1 MRVIDSDN
9 YRASGIETMFFPGG
23 EPHVK
28 LPRFK
33 DPLLLYFKLRTWND
47 VAFAALIQSALDQV
61 TGLHRAFIPYF
72 PGARMDRLSEG
83 LAPLTVEVMGR
94 LLDYGWTYV
103 FDPHSEEVLNQIHP
117 TIFMPTDLDIPIEKD
132 VVGIIAPD
140 QGATNRATDFRDKF
154 YPGAYLVQGS
164 KVRDPKTG
172 NLSNYQLPSLVRTGT
187 YIVVDDI
194 CDGGGTF
201 NLLQQAFDSQEIG
214 LKSSLNL
221 FVSHG
226 IFSKGLAAISERYT
240 KITTTDSWCGPRIC
254 SGSKWGRLTIIPLLP
269 LVIKHMKEELAC

>member
-9 YRASGIETMFFPGG
+9 YQASGIETMFFPGG

-33 DPLLLYFKLRTWND
+33 EPLLLHFKLRTWND

-61 TGLHRAFIPYF
+61 TGFWRAFIPYF
-72 PGARMDRLSEG
+72 PGARMDRTSEG
-83 LAPLTVEVMGR
+83 LAPFTVEVMGR
-94 LLDYGWTYV
+94 LLDYGWTCV
-103 FDPHSEEVLNQIHP
+103 FDPHSEEVENQARP
-117 TIFMPTDLDIPIEKD
+117 KIFMPTDLDIPIEKD

-226 IFSKGLAAISERYT
+226 IFSKGLSAISGRYT
-240 KITTTDSWCGPRIC
+240 KITTTDSWCDSLLLRSP
-254 SGSKWGRLTIIPLLP
+254 RLTVIPLLP
-269 LVIKHMKEELAC
+269 LAVKYMKEEFAC